1 MQNVSKDDFIEL
13 LNFAVFDKNLNNY
26 EFRILSYIHLK
37 SDFLVSD
44 LKKDLKI
51 SSFNMISR
59 FIKNLVLNKYIIRQ
73 SNHKKNLK
81 NVSAYSY
88 FINIDKLT
96 LLKNDTYPMCSIL
109 KLQNDFYNYFFL
121 KIPSKNKIDKYTNI
135 HQINLLLE
143 FDKYDFNYLVLLV
156 DFVSSSEQLK
166 IKYSRPLS
174 FRKNIKEIISL
185 FENEKLIILTK
196 DY

>member
-1 MQNVSKDDFIEL
+1 MQNISKDDFIEL

-26 EFRILSYIHLK
+26 EFRILSYIYLK

-44 LKKDLKI
+44 LKKDLGI

-59 FIKNLVLNKYIIRQ
+59 FIKNLVLNKYIIRL
-73 SNHKKNLK
+73 SKHKKNSK
-81 NVSAYSY
+81 SISSYSY

-96 LLKNDTYPMCSIL
+96 LLKNDTNPIFSPL

-121 KIPSKNKIDKYTNI
+121 KIPSRKKIDKYTNI

-143 FDKYDFNYLVLLV
+143 FDKYDFDYLVSLV
-156 DFVSSSEQLK
+156 DFVSFSEQLK
-166 IKYSRPLS
+166 NKYSRPLS
-174 FRKNIKEIISL
+174 FRKNIKEIIAL
-185 FENEKLIILTK
+185 FENQKK
-196 DY
+196 